1 MSKGRTRNSGERYPS
16 GKLKTPAT
24 RPGAEIRRI
33 VDLARRKAADPI
45 LGTPIGWLRLQN
57 DISDLMVRAAETYAT
72 QRRAYDA
79 AQGLAGRSARSS
91 SDLGASP
98 RSGGAQSDS
107 KDVRAIKVFNRT
119 HAGIFERLGDECARK
134 SIDVMDRVII
144 GLTHPAWAEINT
156 LKAGLM
162 AVGEVNGFMGSSDAR
177 YRRAVK
183 GVSVYAVPLNL
194 PSIDND
200 EQISS
205 ITSKI

>member
-1 MSKGRTRNSGERYPS
+1 MGRTRNAGERYPS

-57 DISDLMVRAAETYAT
+57 ELSDLMVRAAETYAT

-79 AQGLAGRSARSS
+79 AQGMGGRSARSP
-91 SDLGASP
+91 DLGASP
-98 RSGGAQSDS
+98 RAGGGQSDTR
-107 KDVRAIKVFNRT
+107 DARAVKVFNRT
-119 HAGIFERLGDECARK
+119 HVGIFERLGDECARK
-134 SIDVMDRVII
+134 AIDVMDRVIL

-162 AVGEVNGFMGSSDAR
+162 AVGEVNGFMGNPDAR
-177 YRRAVK
+177 YRAAIK
-183 GVSVYAVPLNL
+183 GVSVYPVPLNR
-194 PSIDND
+194 PTFDNE

-205 ITSKI
+205 ITAEI